1 MIFYRQLTSS
11 ILSTCLSLTTGILLE
26 LISWTFLWSQTL
38 MLILRYNVPRLL
50 SSISQS
56 DHVSLHEKM
65 LLINNNFCLATLPI
79 RILQERV
86 ECGSFKLRFS
96 HDEHLFGIENTTFYV
111 NVFGFTTPFVL
122 QISFSQHRTLD
133 LLQFF
138 VTFSRYIVRFSL
150 KMVISLI
157 F

>member
-1 MIFYRQLTSS
+1 MSKS
-11 ILSTCLSLTTGILLE
+11 DD
-26 LISWTFLWSQTL
+26 
-38 MLILRYNVPRLL
+38 RYFTRINFMNVPMKPDVDVDFTIQCSETALVNI
-50 SSISQS
+50 SIGSCKAKVHFVFYITN
-56 DHVSLHEKM
+56 DFFV
-65 LLINNNFCLATLPI
+65 ATLPV

-138 VTFSRYIVRFSL
+138 VTFSR
-150 KMVISLI
+150 
-157 F
+157 